1 MSYNYFLF
9 IKILDKDGKKGKVEL
24 LNRFRKGENIKRSQV
39 NLALIKRDKYENS

>member
-1 MSYNYFLF
+1 MCLTIILF

-39 NLALIKRDKYENS
+39 KLALIKRDK